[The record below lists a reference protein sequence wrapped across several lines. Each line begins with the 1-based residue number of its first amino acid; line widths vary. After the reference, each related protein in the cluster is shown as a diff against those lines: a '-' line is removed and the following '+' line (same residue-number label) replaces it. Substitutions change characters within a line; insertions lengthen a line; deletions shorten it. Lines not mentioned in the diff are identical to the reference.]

1 MGGSFDMPYYTKDTN
16 FGFDPEAASIVLN
29 SRAKIT
35 LIPYNATM
43 QTLLTHEDL
52 KELQGKNI
60 LCDFIVETLGVWI
73 DYASKTVVQRELG
86 YMML

>member
-1 MGGSFDMPYYTKDTN
+1 
-16 FGFDPEAASIVLN
+16 
-29 SRAKIT
+29 
-35 LIPYNATM
+35 M

-60 LCDFIVETLGVWI
+60 LCDFIVETLSVWI
-73 DYASKTVVQRELG
+73 DYASLKHVVQRELG